1 MIAPGGTAGDLGRG
15 GASLSF
21 RFILICIVSLA
32 LMFLD
37 HRESHLSTIR
47 QGFSVLV
54 YPIRLAVDFPVKTW
68 EWADR
73 SLGERGA
80 LLAENEDLKRDRLDA
95 SARLQRFA
103 ALEAENRRLRAM
115 LESSARVADRILV
128 AEVLAVDLDPYRQRF
143 TINRG
148 VSDGAYVGQ
157 ALIDADGIVGQ
168 IMRANPFTSEAVLI
182 SDADHALPV
191 AINRNGLRTIILGTG
206 ESTRLRMPYLPNSA
220 DVEVGDLIV
229 SSGLGGV
236 FPSGYPVGYISVVER
251 RPGQGFAEIFVDPAA
266 KLDRAREVLLVWGAP
281 PTQITQE
288 SATDDTDSTSLAEA
302 R

>member
-1 MIAPGGTAGDLGRG
+1 MSAPGGFGGDAIRG
-15 GASLSF
+15 GASLSI
-21 RFILICIVSLA
+21 RFILICLVSFA
-32 LMFLD
+32 LMVLD
-37 HRESHLSTIR
+37 HRQAHLTTIR
-47 QGFSVLV
+47 QAFSVLV
-54 YPIRLAVDFPVKTW
+54 YPIRLAVDLPVTTW
-68 EWADR
+68 EWANR
-73 SLGERGA
+73 SLVERGA
-80 LLAENEDLKRDRLDA
+80 LLAENEQLRRKELDS

-103 ALEAENRRLRAM
+103 ALETENRRLRAM
-115 LESSARVADRILV
+115 LESSARVADRVLV

-148 VSDGAYVGQ
+148 LTDGVYVGQ

-168 IMRANPFTSEAVLI
+168 VMRVNPFTSEAVLI

-191 AINRNGLRTIILGTG
+191 AINRNGLRTIVLGTG

-236 FPSGYPVGYISVVER
+236 FPSGYPVGYVGELER
-251 RPGQGFAEIFVDPAA
+251 RPGQGFAEILVEPAA
-266 KLDRAREVLLVWGAP
+266 KLDRAREVLLVWAP
-281 PTQITQE
+281 SSQLTEE
-288 SATDDTDSTSLAEA
+288 SDDKDATSLAEA